1 MHNFTPEDLLQ
12 YLYKETSIEKTAA
25 ITAALENDW
34 ALREQL
40 DIITSAQSRLE
51 ALKLSPR
58 QQVIDNIL
66 SYAES
71 KVDAMSAQ
79 A

>member
-1 MHNFTPEDLLQ
+1 MDNFTPEDLVQ
-12 YLYKETSIEKTAA
+12 YLYKETSPEKTAA
-25 ITAALENDW
+25 IKAALDNDW

-40 DIITSAQSRLE
+40 ETITSAQSRLE

-58 QQVIDNIL
+58 KQVIDNIVN
-66 SYAES
+66 YAES
-71 KVDAMSAQ
+71 KVDELSAQ

>member
-12 YLYKETSIEKTAA
+12 YLYKETSTEKTTA
-25 ITAALENDW
+25 IKAALENDW

-40 DIITSAQSRLE
+40 EVITSAQNRLE

-58 QQVIDNIL
+58 KQVIENIL
-66 SYAES
+66 NYAES
-71 KVDAMSAQ
+71 KVDELSAQ